1 MKIEWRLFAGFTAF
15 YALVAVIYGYLAA
28 WEPVGTT
35 ALALSAGLGSLVTFY
50 IWFTGRRVGL
60 RPEDRLDGEI
70 HEAAGEIGF
79 FSPHSWWP
87 LFVAASFSLIFV
99 GLIVGYWLALIGVSV
114 LIFTLIGLLFEY
126 QRGDRAVH

>member
-1 MKIEWRLFAGFTAF
+1 MKIEANIFWG
-15 YALVAVIYGYLAA
+15 LVAFNGIVAGIYGYLSE

-35 ALALSAGLGSLVTFY
+35 ALALSAGLAILVAFY
-50 IWFTGRRVGL
+50 LSFTGKRIGP

-87 LFVAASFSLIFV
+87 LPLAASFSIVLLGFV
-99 GLIVGYWLALIGVSV
+99 FGWWIVMVGVALLFLSTVGFV
-114 LIFTLIGLLFEY
+114 FEY
-126 QRGDRAVH
+126 QRGDRALH

>member
-1 MKIEWRLFAGFTAF
+1 MKIEANLFWG
-15 YALVAVIYGYLAA
+15 LVAFNSLVAGIYGYLSA

-35 ALALSAGLGSLVTFY
+35 ALALSAGLALLVAFY
-50 IWFTGRRVGL
+50 LSFIGNRIGP

-87 LFVAASFSLIFV
+87 LPLAASFSIVMVGFV
-99 GLIVGYWLALIGVSV
+99 FQWWVVMVGVALLLMSTVG
-114 LIFTLIGLLFEY
+114 FLFEY